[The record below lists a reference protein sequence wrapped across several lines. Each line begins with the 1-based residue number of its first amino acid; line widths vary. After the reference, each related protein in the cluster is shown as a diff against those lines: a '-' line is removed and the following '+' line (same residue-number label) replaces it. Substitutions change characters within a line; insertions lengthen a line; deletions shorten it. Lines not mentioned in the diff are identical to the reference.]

1 MRYLHCVGISISPG
15 PCMQRNSEFRDKA
28 HTSCAKSMDL
38 GGEDEEDEAQ
48 DEQGVEARCSGHG
61 AVSYLM

>member
-1 MRYLHCVGISISPG
+1 
-15 PCMQRNSEFRDKA
+15 MQLNAGYRDRA
-28 HTSCAKSMDL
+28 HTACAKSMDL
-38 GGEDEEDEAQ
+38 SGEDEEDEAQ

>member
-1 MRYLHCVGISISPG
+1 MRYLHCVGISISPC
-15 PCMQRNSEFRDKA
+15 PCMQRNSEYRDKA

-61 AVSYLM
+61 AVSYMM